1 MIDPVSLIVGALVA
15 ALNGAAKEIGRA
27 AAHDAYGMLRDAI
40 INRYGNGAAARI
52 AQLEAQPSSPPHRT
66 QLEQFMRGF
75 PSGYAEELVPLAN
88 TLMLLVEDG
97 PIIYSV
103 DHAKRTAGANAVYDI
118 LEYNTNYLADIRS
131 RYNIEDSDLLSSRIS
146 QAPGIPARVRADIGS
161 LHAQMRAVIE
171 HTAALIEE
179 RGYLAAEDE
188 IARLQAFAVR
198 DRAWRLVEADK
209 QLHISYETL
218 RLTVDLFG
226 NLNSRIL
233 RRLDRS
239 VRPDR
244 ELQMMFGNAVMV
256 YEVADF
262 TINYIEN
269 FMLRG
274 TGEIDEL
281 HEYMIQRIENARRA
295 ADVFSAN
302 MSASAVEEHVK
313 AGTLE
318 NVRYRQDALNMVEEE
333 WGKYVKETRRFSEQ
347 IGSVRTL
354 LPTLE
359 AIREDAWQQL
369 DVLEIMAMVRFLKL
383 NSSALKAAVE
393 TLTKFQLARLTPE
406 RVRRL
411 LNIEGPRV
419 EGY

>member
-1 MIDPVSLIVGALVA
+1 MITP
-15 ALNGAAKEIGRA
+15 
-27 AAHDAYGMLRDAI
+27 
-40 INRYGNGAAARI
+40 
-52 AQLEAQPSSPPHRT
+52 
-66 QLEQFMRGF
+66 
-75 PSGYAEELVPLAN
+75 
-88 TLMLLVEDG
+88 
-97 PIIYSV
+97 
-103 DHAKRTAGANAVYDI
+103 
-118 LEYNTNYLADIRS
+118 
-131 RYNIEDSDLLSSRIS
+131 
-146 QAPGIPARVRADIGS
+146 
-161 LHAQMRAVIE
+161 
-171 HTAALIEE
+171 
-179 RGYLAAEDE
+179 
-188 IARLQAFAVR
+188 
-198 DRAWRLVEADK
+198 
-209 QLHISYETL
+209 

>member
-1 MIDPVSLIVGALVA
+1 M
-15 ALNGAAKEIGRA
+15 
-27 AAHDAYGMLRDAI
+27 
-40 INRYGNGAAARI
+40 
-52 AQLEAQPSSPPHRT
+52 
-66 QLEQFMRGF
+66 
-75 PSGYAEELVPLAN
+75 
-88 TLMLLVEDG
+88 
-97 PIIYSV
+97 
-103 DHAKRTAGANAVYDI
+103 
-118 LEYNTNYLADIRS
+118 ADIRS
-131 RYNIEDSDLLSSRIS
+131 RYNIEDADLLSSRIS
-146 QAPGIPARVRADIGS
+146 QAPGIPAQVRADIGS

-171 HTAALIEE
+171 RSAALIEE

-209 QLHISYETL
+209 QMHISYETL

-233 RRLDRS
+233 RRLERG
-239 VRPDR
+239 VGPDR

-269 FMLRG
+269 FVLRG
-274 TGEIDEL
+274 TDDIDEL

-295 ADVFSAN
+295 ADEFSAN
-302 MSASAVEEHVK
+302 MLASAVEEHVK

-318 NVRYRQDALNMVEEE
+318 NTKYRQDALKIVERE
-333 WGKYVKETRRFSEQ
+333 WEKYVKETKRFSEQ
-347 IGSVRTL
+347 IGTVSTL

-369 DVLEIMAMVRFLKL
+369 NLLDIMAMVRFLKL
-383 NSSALKAAVE
+383 NASALTAAVE
-393 TLTKFQLARLTPE
+393 TLTKFKLAPLTPE

-411 LNIEGPRV
+411 LNVEGPRV
-419 EGY
+419 ESD